1 MKEFQKI
8 IKYVAIAFG
17 IYLAITI
24 ISIIVGVVGAI
35 FTGIY
40 GVQMITEQSN
50 IVRMDEELVFSEI
63 TRLDLDVK
71 AANLHIR
78 TEGQEFK
85 VETYQ
90 VPDTT
95 KIENKDGKL
104 IIKDNNKIFS
114 YKNESSIIIY
124 IPENIKLEE
133 IDLDIGAGRLTIDKL
148 DVKDAE
154 FQFGAGSV
162 EIKNM
167 KSEKSSIE
175 CGAGQ
180 VIISESELT
189 NTDLDAGIGK
199 VEFSGYIKGNSQV
212 NCGIGE
218 VNLNL
223 DGGKDL
229 YTIKVEKG
237 IGNIKIND
245 ESVSNESTTGT
256 GENKI
261 SVEGGIGNIKIK
273 M

>member
-24 ISIIVGVVGAI
+24 ISIIVGVIGAI

-40 GVQMITEQSN
+40 GVQMITEQTS
-50 IVRMDEELVFSEI
+50 IERMDEELVFSEFSKLEVEI
-63 TRLDLDVK
+63 FAT
-71 AANLHIR
+71 NLNIK

-85 VETYQ
+85 VETFQ
-90 VPDTT
+90 VPETT

-104 IIKDNNKIFS
+104 IIKDSKKFT
-114 YKNESSIIIY
+114 YKNESSITIY
-124 IPENIKLEE
+124 IPENTKLEK
-133 IDLDIGAGRLTIDKL
+133 INLDIGAGRVNIEKL
-148 DVKDAE
+148 DVKDAN
-154 FQFGAGSV
+154 FDFGAGSV

-167 KSEKSSIE
+167 KSEKTDIE

-180 VIISESELT
+180 VKIADSELT
-189 NTDLDAGIGK
+189 NTDLDAGVGK
-199 VEFSGYIKGNSQV
+199 LEFTGYIKGNSQV

-218 VNLNL
+218 VILNL
-223 DGGKDL
+223 EGGKDL
-229 YTIKVEKG
+229 YTIRAEKG
-237 IGNIKIND
+237 IGDIKIND

-256 GENKI
+256 GENRI

>member
-24 ISIIVGVVGAI
+24 ISIIVGVIGAI

-40 GVQMITEQSN
+40 GVQMITEQTS
-50 IVRMDEELVFSEI
+50 IERIDEELVFSEI
-63 TRLDLDVK
+63 SKIEVEVK
-71 AANLHIR
+71 TTNLYIR
-78 TEGQEFK
+78 TEGEEFR

-95 KIENKDGKL
+95 KIENKEGKL
-104 IIKDNNKIFS
+104 IIKDTKVFS

-124 IPENIKLEE
+124 LPENTKLEE
-133 IDLDIGAGRLTIDKL
+133 IDLDIGAGRVNIEKL
-148 DVKDAE
+148 DVKDAN
-154 FQFGAGSV
+154 FDFGAGSV

-167 KSEKSSIE
+167 KSEKSDIE

-180 VIISESELT
+180 VKITDSELT
-189 NTDLDAGIGK
+189 NTDLDTGVGK
-199 VEFSGYIKGNSQV
+199 LEFTGYIKGNSQV

-218 VNLNL
+218 VILNL
-223 DGGKDL
+223 EGGKEI
-229 YTIKVEKG
+229 YSIRAEKG
-237 IGNIKIND
+237 IGDIKIKD
-245 ESVSNESTTGT
+245 KSVSNESTTGT